1 MDPRGIAGLTLQLH
15 TDSTHQPTSGGRG
28 CGYLRGGDTGV
39 VVVVVR
45 ATGNTANNRECI
57 LIIYIYR

>member
-28 CGYLRGGDTGV
+28 CGYLCGGDTWEPLETPPPIESV
-39 VVVVVR
+39 
-45 ATGNTANNRECI
+45 
-57 LIIYIYR
+57 Y